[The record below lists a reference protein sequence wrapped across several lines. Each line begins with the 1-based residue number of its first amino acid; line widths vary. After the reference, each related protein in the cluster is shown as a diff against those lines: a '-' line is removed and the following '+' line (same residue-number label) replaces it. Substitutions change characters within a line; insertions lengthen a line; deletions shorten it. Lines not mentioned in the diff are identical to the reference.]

1 MKTTKTLSLALILM
15 FGSLISAC
23 NLSGELEE
31 IKVMEMSDLEN
42 TGGTEGGSGGENP
55 PPPGD

>member
-42 TGGTEGGSGGENP
+42 TGVTEGGSGGENLP
-55 PPPGD
+55 PP